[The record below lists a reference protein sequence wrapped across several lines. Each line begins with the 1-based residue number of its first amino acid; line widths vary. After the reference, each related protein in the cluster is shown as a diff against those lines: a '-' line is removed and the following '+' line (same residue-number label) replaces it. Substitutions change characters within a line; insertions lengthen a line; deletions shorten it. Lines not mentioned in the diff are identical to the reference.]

1 MTAETAPTPLFA
13 ALSRHEWEQTAR
25 AVPARTFP
33 ELFEAQVARSPN
45 ALAVLDGDL
54 RLTYAELNARAN
66 RLAHKLIAAGAGPE
80 EIVAL
85 VLPRSVEI
93 IVAQLAVLKA
103 GAAYLPVDPGY
114 PRERIAY
121 MIDDAKP
128 LLVLDKTVE
137 TGGLPETDPVVQ
149 LSPDN
154 AAYVI
159 YTSGST
165 GRPKGVVVSHRGL
178 ANFSA
183 AEAERF
189 DVRPGDRVLQ
199 FSSPSFDASVLELCM
214 SLPVGATLVV
224 PPEGPLLGE
233 QLAEVLRRSRISHA
247 LIPPVAL
254 ATVPDGVEL
263 PEFRTLVVGGD
274 ACPPELVQRW
284 APGRRMINA
293 YGPTEATVVST
304 WSRPLVPADAPPPIG
319 GPIWNT
325 SAYVLDSALRQVD
338 VGELYVAG
346 VGLARGYLRR
356 PGLTATR
363 FVPDPFGP
371 PGSRMYRTGDV
382 VRRTS
387 TGVLEFVG
395 RADHQVKLRGF
406 RIELGEI
413 EAAMQAVPGVRQAV
427 ALVREDRPGD
437 KRLVAYLTGSADPVR
452 VRESLSASMPNYM
465 VPAAFVKLDAFP
477 LSPNGKLDRK
487 ALPAPTRSTTGE
499 SAPRTEREAF
509 VARLFSDALGTDQF
523 GIHDDFFGLGGDS
536 VLAVKVLARL
546 REKYGSAVS
555 PRAVFDAPTVAKLA
569 ASLPSTTT
577 AAEWIPRADRSRR
590 LPLSPAQQRLWLVE
604 DLAPGGIDHNT
615 GVALRLS
622 GPLDLVALRSALDEL
637 AQRHEALRTT
647 FDSVDG
653 QPFQI
658 IAEEGTIPV
667 RVVAGV
673 DVDAELERELSR
685 PYLLSSALTRV
696 LLIEVSAEEH
706 VLLLAQHHIITDGW
720 SVALLLEELAELYA
734 AAVQGLPAM
743 LTELPISYADYAVWQ
758 RERSKDVLGG
768 GVSHGHLAY
777 WRHKLD
783 GLEPLDLPTDRIRPP
798 VRTSAGAVH
807 RRALPTGL
815 VERLSTVARAH
826 DATLFMTLTAAV
838 KIMLSRYSRQRDVSV
853 GTVNSGRSRTELEG
867 IAGFFVNTLVLRSY
881 VDPSLEFPEFLAEV
895 RETVLEA
902 FAHDEVPFDR
912 LVEHLQPER
921 DPSRTPLV
929 QAMVAL
935 QQPLVRRNRMGPLRV
950 SEYDLPRPSARFD
963 VVVEFWPGVEEPL
976 AGSSNGAASLS
987 MVIEY
992 NTDLFDADTIAR
1004 MSEHLEVLLSGIV
1017 SNPDSAV
1024 GELPMRGPEE
1034 VVTDTE
1040 EIVRV
1045 RGFRVDVAA
1054 VETVLRRHSDVDDAV
1069 AVVNTDSGR
1078 GRLVAFVQA
1087 RSHDAG
1093 VLRSFLAQVLP
1104 DYMVPTT
1111 FVFVDS
1117 LDRGA
1122 LPEVPAESRLESK
1135 YVAPRTPI
1143 EATLAEI
1150 YSDVLG
1156 VPRVGVRDNFFSLG
1170 GDSILCIQVVTRARR
1185 AGLVLTSKDI
1195 FVHQSIAALAPHV
1208 AEAREQQHSEQGQIT
1223 GEVALT
1229 PIQRWFLTGHAED
1242 PLAGSSIN
1250 TEDPLAGSSINTEDP
1265 LAGSSIN
1272 TEDPLAGSS
1281 IDTVSPARFNQS
1293 MRIMLDEKA
1302 DVTALRAALV
1312 AVIEHHDALRMRFRV
1327 VDGEWVQDNAPVG
1340 EVEPFS
1346 DAAPDEAFDLGSGQL
1361 LRAKLLDARTVLLTA
1376 HHLVVDGVSWRVIAE
1391 DLEAAYRQALRGS
1404 SIHIGPKTTSFREWS
1419 RRLGEH
1425 TANGGFADE
1434 RRYWS
1439 DSAEFELPTDR
1450 TGANSTSSMREV
1462 RVRLSIAE
1470 TNALLREVPEA
1481 YRTQANDVLLAALG
1495 MVLGRW
1501 ARTDRVLLNLEG
1513 HGREEIFDGVDLSRT
1528 VGWFTTMFPVSLH
1541 LPGSGWGEVL
1551 KSVKEQLRA
1560 VPQRG
1565 IGYGALRYLGGDTG
1579 LDAAP
1584 QVSFNYLGRF
1594 DDSQGALA
1602 LDTDPSAPRAHMLDV
1617 VGVVEKGALAF
1628 TWYYSDALHDDD
1640 TIRGLADEMLVAL
1653 REIIAHCA
1661 TPGAGGWTPSD
1672 FPLARLTQDQVDRL
1686 ASESTEDIYPLTSM
1700 QAGMVFHGLS
1710 QGDQGAYFQQTS
1722 FVLDGVRDSARFAE
1736 AWQRVVD
1743 RTPVLRSSVVWEGV
1757 SEPVQIVHKSVR
1769 LPVAHLD
1776 WTGVSEEERQ
1786 ARLAELLERD
1796 RAEGFDL
1803 ATAPLMR
1810 IALARLSK
1818 TEVQV
1823 LWTFH
1828 HVLLD
1833 GWSVFQVLSDV
1844 FAGGDAP
1851 LERRPFRDY
1860 VQWLQEQD
1868 NDAAEAHWRRVLGD
1882 FTDPTPLPQD
1892 RENADLHTT
1901 AASEQQ
1907 SFGLSLEDS
1916 ARLYAFAKEHHLT
1929 PSAVVQGAWA
1939 LLLSRHSGRNEVCFG
1954 STVSGRPVD
1963 LAGVDAITGIF
1974 INTLPVRVSVQPG
1987 ADTSEWLRELQAA
2000 QAEAR
2005 GFEHVSLTQMQA
2017 WSGVPGGQ
2025 ALFDSLLV
2033 FENYPIDDE
2042 AASAHGLRLRELRAV
2057 ETTNFPLS
2065 ATVYPGK
2072 QLAFVL
2078 GFDPKLFDASTISGL
2093 GEDLRTLLVGLT
2105 SEGSLPAF
2113 AVASEEAV
2121 QRLTPGP
2128 VGYVAP
2134 ETETEELLAEIW
2146 AEVLG
2151 VEKVGVEDNFFDLGG
2166 DSILSLRITSRTKE
2180 VFDIALTPRDV
2191 LTSRTVAAFAALVEE
2206 TILRELEAL
2215 AAEEES

>member
-13 ALSRHEWEQTAR
+13 ALTQEWTEAAR

-33 ELFEAQVARSPN
+33 ELFEARVARSPN
-45 ALAVLDGDL
+45 ALAVLDGDR
-54 RLTYAELNARAN
+54 RLSYAELNAWAN

-80 EIVAL
+80 KIVAL
-85 VLPRSVEI
+85 VLPRSVDI
-93 IVAQLAVLKA
+93 VVAQLAVLKA
-103 GAAYLPVDPGY
+103 GAAYLPVDPAY

-121 MIDDAKP
+121 MIDDARP
-128 LLVLDKTVE
+128 LLVLHV
-137 TGGLPETDPVVQ
+137 LPECEGQPESDPVVDMT
-149 LSPDN
+149 PDN

-214 SLPVGATLVV
+214 SLPLGAALVV

-233 QLAEVLRRSRISHA
+233 QLAEVLERCRISHA

-254 ATVPDGVEL
+254 ATVPDGVRL

-325 SAYVLDSALRQVD
+325 SAYVLDAALRPTE
-338 VGELYVAG
+338 VGELYVSG

-356 PGLTATR
+356 PGLSATR
-363 FVPDPFGP
+363 FVADPFGP
-371 PGSRMYRTGDV
+371 AGSRMYRTGDV
-382 VRRTS
+382 VRRTPA
-387 TGVLEFVG
+387 GVLEFVG

-427 ALVREDRPGD
+427 AIVREDRPGD
-437 KRLVAYLTGSADPVR
+437 KRLIAYLTGSADPAA
-452 VRESLSASMPNYM
+452 VREALAAEMPNYM
-465 VPAAFVKLDAFP
+465 VPAAFVTLDAFP
-477 LSPNGKLDRK
+477 LSPHGKLDRK
-487 ALPAPTRSTTGE
+487 ALPAPARAGAVDSR
-499 SAPRTEREAF
+499 PRTEREEV
-509 VARLFSDALGTDQF
+509 VAGLFSDALGTDQI
-523 GIHDDFFGLGGDS
+523 GIDDDFFGLGGDS

-555 PRAVFDAPTVAKLA
+555 ARAVFDAPTVATLA
-569 ASLPSTTT
+569 ALLPETAT

-590 LPLSPAQQRLWLVE
+590 LPLSSAQQRLWLVE
-604 DLAPGGIDHNT
+604 DLAPGGTDHNT

-622 GPLDLVALRSALDEL
+622 GPLDMVALRSALDEL
-637 AQRHEALRTT
+637 TQRHEALRTT

-653 QPFQI
+653 EPFQV
-658 IAEEGTIPV
+658 IADEGVIPV
-667 RVVAGV
+667 RVVSGV

-696 LLIEVSAEEH
+696 LLVEVSAEEH
-706 VLLLAQHHIITDGW
+706 VLLWAQHHIITDGW
-720 SVALLLEELAELYA
+720 SVSLLLEELAELYT

-783 GLEPLDLPTDRIRPP
+783 GLEVLDLPTDHLRPP

-807 RRALPTGL
+807 RSVLPTDL

-838 KIMLSRYSRQRDVSV
+838 QIMLSRYSRQRDISV
-853 GTVNSGRSRTELEG
+853 GTVNSGRGRTELEG

-881 VDPSLEFPEFLAEV
+881 VDPLLEFPDFLAEV

-902 FAHDEVPFDR
+902 FAHDEIPFDR

-929 QAMVAL
+929 QALVAL
-935 QQPLVRRNRMGPLRV
+935 QQPLVRRDRMGQLRV
-950 SEYDLPRPSARFD
+950 SEHDLPRPSSRFD
-963 VVVEFWPGVEEPL
+963 VVVEFWPT
-976 AGSSNGAASLS
+976 ADSLTTT
-987 MVIEY
+987 IEY

-1017 SNPDSAV
+1017 SAPDSV
-1024 GELPMRGPEE
+1024 LGDLPMRGSEE
-1034 VVTDTE
+1034 VVADTA

-1045 RGFRVDVAA
+1045 RGFRVDVDS
-1054 VETVLRRHSDVDDAV
+1054 VESVLLRHSDVDDAV
-1069 AVVNTDSGR
+1069 AVVDTEAGR
-1078 GRLVAFVQA
+1078 GRLVAFVKA
-1087 RSHDAG
+1087 RKQDSVA
-1093 VLRSFLAQVLP
+1093 LRTFLAQVLP
-1104 DYMVPTT
+1104 DYMVPTA

-1117 LDRGA
+1117 LDRDE
-1122 LPEVPAESRLESK
+1122 LPEIPAEARAESK
-1135 YVAPRTPI
+1135 HVAPRTPV

-1150 YSDVLG
+1150 YADVLG
-1156 VPRVGVRDNFFSLG
+1156 VPKVGVRDNFFSLG
-1170 GDSILCIQVVTRARR
+1170 GDSILCIQVVTRARK
-1185 AGLVLTSKDI
+1185 AGLVLSSKDI
-1195 FVHQSIAALAPHV
+1195 FQHQSIAALAPHV
-1208 AEAREQQHSEQGQIT
+1208 TEARVQQQHSEQG
-1223 GEVALT
+1223 EVVGDVPLT
-1229 PIQRWFLTGHAED
+1229 PIQKWFLTGH
-1242 PLAGSSIN
+1242 S
-1250 TEDPLAGSSINTEDP
+1250 
-1265 LAGSSIN
+1265 
-1272 TEDPLAGSS
+1272 
-1281 IDTVSPARFNQS
+1281 VSPDRFNQS

-1302 DVTALRAALV
+1302 DVVALRAALV

-1327 VDGEWVQDNAPVG
+1327 VDGDWAQDNAPVG
-1340 EVEPFS
+1340 AVEPFS
-1346 DAAPDEAFDLGSGQL
+1346 DAAPDEAFDLGAGQL
-1361 LRAKLLDARTVLLTA
+1361 LRAKVLDARTVLLTG
-1376 HHLVVDGVSWRVIAE
+1376 HHLVVDGVSWRIIAE
-1391 DLEAAYRQALRGS
+1391 DLETAYRQALRGS
-1404 SIHIGPKTTSFREWS
+1404 TIHIGQKSTSFQEWS
-1419 RRLGEH
+1419 RRLTAH
-1425 TANGGFADE
+1425 TVDGGFSGE
-1434 RRYWS
+1434 RRYWGEH
-1439 DSAEFELPTDR
+1439 AECELPVDHE
-1450 TGANSTSSMREV
+1450 GVNDAASMREV
-1462 RVRLSIAE
+1462 SVYLSTTE
-1470 TNALLREVPEA
+1470 TDALLRDVPEA
-1481 YRTQANDVLLAALG
+1481 YRTQVNDVLLAALG
-1495 MVLGRW
+1495 RVLSDWTG
-1501 ARTDRVLLNLEG
+1501 TERVLLALEG
-1513 HGREEIFDGVDLSRT
+1513 HGREELFGDVDLSRT

-1541 LPGSGWGEVL
+1541 LPDSGWGEAL

-1560 VPQRG
+1560 IPGRG
-1565 IGYGALRYLGGDTG
+1565 IGYGALRHISGDAALT
-1579 LDAAP
+1579 AAP

-1594 DDSQGALA
+1594 DDSQGELA
-1602 LDTDPSAPRAHMLDV
+1602 LDMAPEAQRTYLLDV
-1617 VGVVEKGALAF
+1617 VGRVEKGALAF
-1628 TWYYSDALHDDD
+1628 TWYYSEAQYEGDTVRALA
-1640 TIRGLADEMLVAL
+1640 GALLAAL
-1653 REIIAHCA
+1653 QEIITHCA
-1661 TPGAGGWTPSD
+1661 AAGSGGRTPSD
-1672 FPLARLTQDQVDRL
+1672 FPLARLTQEQVDRL
-1686 ASESTEDIYPLTSM
+1686 VTPSTQDVYPLTSM

-1722 FVLDGVRDSARFAE
+1722 FVLDGVRDSERFAE
-1736 AWQRVVD
+1736 AWQQVVD

-1757 SEPVQIVHKSVR
+1757 GEPVQIVHDSVR
-1769 LPVAHLD
+1769 LPVTFLD
-1776 WTGVSEEERQ
+1776 WTGVSDSERQ
-1786 ARLAELLERD
+1786 SRLASLLESD
-1796 RAEGFDL
+1796 RAEGLDL
-1803 ATAPLMR
+1803 AAAPLMR
-1810 IALARLSK
+1810 VALARLSG

-1844 FAGGDAP
+1844 FEAHSGRGEP

-1860 VQWLQEQD
+1860 VEWLQGQD
-1868 NDAAEAHWRRVLGD
+1868 KDAAEAHWRKVLGD
-1882 FTDPTPLPQD
+1882 FTEPTPLPQD
-1892 RENADLHTT
+1892 RASTDLHDT

-1907 SFGLSLEDS
+1907 SFGLSIEDS
-1916 ARLYAFAKEHHLT
+1916 ARLYAFAKEHRIT

-1939 LLLSRHSGRNEVCFG
+1939 LLLSRHSGRSEVCFG
-1954 STVSGRPVD
+1954 STVSGRPAD

-1974 INTLPVRVSVQPG
+1974 INSLPVRVAVPG
-1987 ADTSEWLRELQAA
+1987 DTEISEWLRELQAA
-2000 QAEAR
+2000 QVEAR

-2017 WSGVPGGQ
+2017 WSGVTGGRS
-2025 ALFDSLLV
+2025 LFDSLLV
-2033 FENYPIDDE
+2033 FENYPIDDD

-2065 ATVYPGK
+2065 ATVYPGE
-2072 QLAFVL
+2072 QLSFVL
-2078 GFDPKLFDASTISGL
+2078 GFEPKLFDADTIGRL
-2093 GEDLRTLLVGLT
+2093 GADLRSLLVDIT
-2105 SEGSLPAF
+2105 TDGSVPAF
-2113 AVASEEAV
+2113 TGEVAVAEVERFSSSPAA
-2121 QRLTPGP
+2121 P

-2134 ETETEELLAEIW
+2134 ETELEEALAEIW

-2151 VEKVGVEDNFFDLGG
+2151 VEKVGIEDNFFDLGG
-2166 DSILSLRITSRTKE
+2166 DSILSLHITSQVKE
-2180 VFDIALTPRDV
+2180 AFDVALTPRDV
-2191 LTSRTVAAFAALVEE
+2191 LTSRTVAALAALVEE

-2215 AAEEES
+2215 AAEEEN

>member
-13 ALSRHEWEQTAR
+13 ALTRHGWDDSAR
-25 AVPARTFP
+25 AVPVRTFP

-45 ALAVLDGDL
+45 APAVLDGAD
-54 RLTYAELNARAN
+54 RLTYAGLNARAN
-66 RLAHKLIAAGAGPE
+66 RLAHRLIAAGAGPE
-80 EIVAL
+80 RIVAL

-114 PRERIAY
+114 PRERVAF

-128 LLVLDKTVE
+128 LLVLDKMPD
-137 TGGLPETDPVVQ
+137 TGGLPDTDPVVE

-214 SLPVGATLVV
+214 SLPVGAALVV

-233 QLAEVLRRSRISHA
+233 QLAEVLERNRVSHA

-254 ATVPDGVEL
+254 ATVPDGAEL

-304 WSRPLVPADAPPPIG
+304 WSPPLVPADTPPPIG
-319 GPIWNT
+319 GPIRNT
-325 SAYVLDSALRQVD
+325 FAYVLDSALRPAD
-338 VGELYVAG
+338 VGELYVSG
-346 VGLARGYLRR
+346 IGLARGYLRR
-356 PGLTATR
+356 PELSATR
-363 FVPDPFGP
+363 FVADPFGP

-382 VRRTS
+382 VRRS
-387 TGVLEFVG
+387 PTGDLEFVG

-452 VRESLSASMPNYM
+452 VREALSASMPNYM
-465 VPAAFVKLDAFP
+465 VPATFVTLDAFP

-487 ALPAPTRSTTGE
+487 ALPAPTRSATGTT
-499 SAPRTEREAF
+499 APRTEREEF
-509 VARLFSDALGTDQF
+509 VAGLFSDALGTDQI
-523 GIHDDFFGLGGDS
+523 GINDDFFGLGGDS

-555 PRAVFDAPTVAKLA
+555 PRAVFDAPTVAELA
-569 ASLPSTTT
+569 ALLPSTTT

-590 LPLSPAQQRLWLVE
+590 LPLSSAQQRLWLVE
-604 DLAPGGIDHNT
+604 DLAPGGVDHNT

-637 AQRHEALRTT
+637 TQRHEVLRTT

-653 QPFQI
+653 EPFQV
-658 IAEEGTIPV
+658 IAEEGTIPLRMV
-667 RVVAGV
+667 SGV
-673 DVDAELERELSR
+673 DVDVELERELSR
-685 PYLLSSALTRV
+685 PYLLASSLTRV

-720 SVALLLEELAELYA
+720 SVSLLLEELAELYT

-783 GLEPLDLPTDRIRPP
+783 GLEVLDLSTDRIRPP

-807 RRALPTGL
+807 RRALPTSL

-838 KIMLSRYSRQRDVSV
+838 QIMLSRYSRQRDISV
-853 GTVNSGRSRTELEG
+853 GTVNSGRGRTELEG
-867 IAGFFVNTLVLRSY
+867 VAGFFVNTLVLRSY
-881 VDPSLEFPEFLAEV
+881 VDPSLEFPEFLGEV

-935 QQPLVRRNRMGPLRV
+935 QQPLVRRDRMGPLRV
-950 SEYDLPRPSARFD
+950 SEHDLPRPSARFD
-963 VVVEFWPGVEEPL
+963 VVVEFWPN
-976 AGSSNGAASLS
+976 ADSLTTT
-987 MVIEY
+987 IEY

-1024 GELPMRGPEE
+1024 GELPMRGSEE
-1034 VVTDTE
+1034 VVADTG

-1045 RGFRVDVAA
+1045 RGFRVDVAT
-1054 VETVLRRHSDVDDAV
+1054 VESVLRRHSDVDDAI
-1069 AVVNTDSGR
+1069 AVVSTSSGR
-1078 GRLVAFVQA
+1078 GRLVAFVKA
-1087 RSHDAG
+1087 RERDSLA
-1093 VLRSFLAQVLP
+1093 LRSFLAQVLP
-1104 DYMVPTT
+1104 DYMVPTA

-1117 LDRGA
+1117 LDREA
-1122 LPEVPAESRLESK
+1122 LPEVPVESRVESK
-1135 YVAPRTPI
+1135 HVAPRTPV

-1150 YSDVLG
+1150 YADVLG
-1156 VPRVGVRDNFFSLG
+1156 VPKVGVRDNFFSLG

-1185 AGLVLTSKDI
+1185 AGLVLTSQDI

-1208 AEAREQQHSEQGQIT
+1208 TEARGQQRGEQGQVT

-1229 PIQRWFLTGHAED
+1229 PIQRWFLDGH
-1242 PLAGSSIN
+1242 
-1250 TEDPLAGSSINTEDP
+1250 TH
-1265 LAGSSIN
+1265 
-1272 TEDPLAGSS
+1272 
-1281 IDTVSPARFNQS
+1281 SPDRFNQS
-1293 MRIMLDEKA
+1293 MRIMLGEKA
-1302 DVTALRAALV
+1302 DVVALRAALV
-1312 AVIEHHDALRMRFRV
+1312 AVIGHHDALRMRFRF
-1327 VDGEWVQDNAPVG
+1327 VDGEWVQDNAPIG
-1340 EVEPFS
+1340 DVEPFS
-1346 DAAPDEAFDLGSGQL
+1346 DAAPDEAFDLGAGQL

-1376 HHLVVDGVSWRVIAE
+1376 HHLVVDGVSWRIIAE
-1391 DLEAAYRQALRGS
+1391 DLETAYRQAFRGS
-1404 SIHIGPKTTSFREWS
+1404 AIHIGPKTTSFREWS
-1419 RRLGEH
+1419 RLLTEH
-1425 TANGGFADE
+1425 TLDGGFADE
-1434 RRYWS
+1434 RRYWTES
-1439 DSAEFELPTDR
+1439 SECELPADFD
-1450 TGANSTSSMREV
+1450 GANLASSMREV
-1462 RVRLSIAE
+1462 TVRLSTTE
-1470 TNALLREVPEA
+1470 TDALLRSVPEA
-1481 YRTQANDVLLAALG
+1481 YRTQVNDVLLAALG
-1495 MVLGRW
+1495 RVLGDW
-1501 ARTDRVLLNLEG
+1501 TGDERVLLALEG
-1513 HGREEIFDGVDLSRT
+1513 HGREELFDGVDLSRT
-1528 VGWFTTMFPVSLH
+1528 VGWFTTMFPVSLR
-1541 LPGSGWGEVL
+1541 LPDSGWGEVL
-1551 KSVKEQLRA
+1551 KSIKEQLRA
-1560 VPQRG
+1560 VPRRG
-1565 IGYGALRYLGGDTG
+1565 IGYGALRYLGE
-1579 LDAAP
+1579 DAALAAAP
-1584 QVSFNYLGRF
+1584 WVSFNYLGRF
-1594 DDSQGALA
+1594 DSRQGALA
-1602 LDTDPSAPRAHMLDV
+1602 LDTDPDAPRAHVLDV
-1617 VGVVEKGALAF
+1617 VGMVEKGELAF
-1628 TWYYSDALHDDD
+1628 TWYYSDALHSAE
-1640 TIRGLADEMLVAL
+1640 TVRTLAGAMLAAL
-1653 REIIAHCA
+1653 QEIITHCA
-1661 TPGAGGWTPSD
+1661 APGAGGWTPSD

-1686 ASESTEDIYPLTSM
+1686 ASESTEDIYPLTPM

-1710 QGDQGAYFQQTS
+1710 QGDQCAYFQQTS
-1722 FVLDGVRDSARFAE
+1722 FVLDGVRDSARLAE
-1736 AWQRVVD
+1736 SWQRVVD

-1757 SEPVQIVHKSVR
+1757 AEPVQVVHDSVR
-1769 LPVAHLD
+1769 LPITHLD
-1776 WTGVSEEERQ
+1776 WTGASEDERQ
-1786 ARLAELLERD
+1786 ARLAELLEQD
-1796 RAEGFDL
+1796 RAAGIDL
-1803 ATAPLMR
+1803 GSAPLMR
-1810 IALARLSK
+1810 VTLARLSA

-1844 FAGGDAP
+1844 FSGGDP
-1851 LERRPFRDY
+1851 LLERRPFRDY

-1868 NDAAEAHWRRVLGD
+1868 KGAAEAHWRQVLGD

-1892 RENADLHTT
+1892 RANADLHNTV
-1901 AASEQQ
+1901 ASHQQ
-1907 SFGLSLEDS
+1907 SFGLSIEDS
-1916 ARLYAFAKEHHLT
+1916 ARLYAFAREHRLT

-1939 LLLSRHSGRNEVCFG
+1939 LLLSRHSGRSEVCFG
-1954 STVSGRPVD
+1954 STVSGRPAD
-1963 LAGVDAITGIF
+1963 LVGVDAITGIF

-1987 ADTSEWLRELQAA
+1987 ADASSWLRELQAA

-2078 GFDPKLFDASTISGL
+2078 GFDAALFDADTIDRL

-2113 AVASEEAV
+2113 AVTDEVPVERFAS
-2121 QRLTPGP
+2121 GP

-2134 ETETEELLAEIW
+2134 ETETEEVLAEIW

-2151 VEKVGVEDNFFDLGG
+2151 VEKVGIEDNFFDLGG
-2166 DSILSLRITSRTKE
+2166 DSILSLHITSRTKE
-2180 VFDIALTPRDV
+2180 AFDIALTPRDV

-2215 AAEEES
+2215 AAQEED